1 MSLQLEEYLPNLGDM
16 PAAGDGRP
24 LLLAI
29 DLIDEDP
36 LQPRSEFEAESLG
49 ELAKTIAARGVLQPV
64 SVRTHPEQAGRWM
77 LNFGARRLRAARLA
91 GKTEIPAF
99 VEEAADSLDQLLEN
113 EQRENL
119 QLLEVALFVQR
130 QLQTGM
136 SQAEI
141 ARRLGKT
148 RGYLTFVGA
157 LIDAPEWLLDLYH
170 SGRCKGL
177 KELYDLRKLSGAR
190 PAAVQKWLDGRA
202 EISRADIE
210 ALKKSWSDSGRGT
223 SMTPASAPPTATLDG
238 SSTPREHSSRAL
250 GHVEPV
256 AATATS
262 VVLEALHQVYCIEM
276 EITEIPGEDG
286 LVFVLRQAPVK
297 RMVVRAA
304 DLRLVRALRRDF
316 VTE

>member
-130 QLQTGM
+130 QLQIVESLM
-136 SQAEI
+136 CFI
-141 ARRLGKT
+141 LYART
-148 RGYLTFVGA
+148 
-157 LIDAPEWLLDLYH
+157 
-170 SGRCKGL
+170 
-177 KELYDLRKLSGAR
+177 
-190 PAAVQKWLDGRA
+190 
-202 EISRADIE
+202 ISDCR
-210 ALKKSWSDSGRGT
+210 
-223 SMTPASAPPTATLDG
+223 
-238 SSTPREHSSRAL
+238 
-250 GHVEPV
+250 
-256 AATATS
+256 
-262 VVLEALHQVYCIEM
+262 Y
-276 EITEIPGEDG
+276 
-286 LVFVLRQAPVK
+286 
-297 RMVVRAA
+297 
-304 DLRLVRALRRDF
+304 
-316 VTE
+316 